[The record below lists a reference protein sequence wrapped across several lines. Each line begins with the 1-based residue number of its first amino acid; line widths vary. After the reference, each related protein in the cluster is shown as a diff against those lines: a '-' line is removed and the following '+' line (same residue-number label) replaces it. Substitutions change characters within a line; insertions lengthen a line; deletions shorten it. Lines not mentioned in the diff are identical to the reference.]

1 MFDLTS
7 LICAAFAKGKCF
19 RLAHI
24 VSPFYLI
31 FAMKLAHS
39 LLRPRFNSDFKAA
52 TVRSR
57 NSATKLAKVMK
68 VLQNLNGNDYD
79 KNALVLMYFSTKHSI
94 FPISL

>member
-7 LICAAFAKGKCF
+7 LICAELAKGKCF

-57 NSATKLAKVMK
+57 NSATKLAEVMK
-68 VLQNLNGNDYD
+68 MLHNLNE
-79 KNALVLMYFSTKHSI
+79 K
-94 FPISL
+94 